1 MIRTFRYVLRKFYFA
16 SALLLI
22 TLAAVVQ
29 SGRMLAPL
37 VSDYRDQ
44 VADYIGQRLNA
55 RVVLQDLQLQWD
67 GMKPVVS
74 LAGLS
79 VTSFTD
85 EPIVAVDEAYFRL
98 DLLRS
103 LSRWQ
108 LAWGNVD
115 LNGTRLVFQQTREGF
130 WHIPGLDSGNTSAQ
144 PEKARSGFLLDM
156 LLLVDRMEFRHTHL
170 AFHFYNGQQVALDSP
185 SLLLE
190 NEQQF
195 HRIELKVD
203 VEGRGEAVHLV
214 LESEGDPRDQPRFAL
229 KGYLALHDFPTS
241 EPFIAAG
248 GLLLGDVTLGRVTSE
263 GGLNAKLWFNSRAGN
278 EGYDVHGQLDLQTLS
293 VPFFDKHYRLDHFST
308 GINGYWLRS
317 GAWQMMLPNL
327 NARLQDTRIEGVN
340 LAMSAAGQQAPM
352 VVQLDQ
358 FPLQDALAGVNESGL
373 LKDSGVLQVLN
384 TLNPQGYLD
393 RIRFELPLRD
403 PAAWRVEAMANNVSV
418 SAWNGV
424 PALTGVNGYVQ
435 AHQRGGFINLIS
447 RDDFSMHYVPTYSE
461 AMHYQQAQGQIAWWL
476 QPENKQIYVNSGA
489 IHLRSEHEEATGYLW
504 LAIPWH
510 NPGADLDLYLH
521 IGAKHL
527 AAAEYKKYVPATV
540 PPNLSEWL
548 QASIGGD
555 NPGVANEAGFVFR
568 GTLNTPENNA
578 RSYQL
583 YLDLENASLDYHA
596 DWPALTA
603 LKGRLLVDDE
613 MIDASVFS
621 GKLYESDLSGVHI
634 ATRPNPYDEGALL
647 TITGDVAGIASDG
660 LRVLREGYMRELIGS
675 NMDSWY
681 FQGTHRTRVDIAVP
695 LLAEAKGSS
704 QQVDVSFDMPLVG
717 MENLSLYLRD
727 VDGQIRYSSEEGL
740 RSDRLTALL
749 FDQPVTATLETRK
762 EDNAQSTLIH
772 LDGRVDAD
780 DLAGWASRPEILF
793 FKGLVPY
800 QATVAIAHQGDAA
813 DSESD
818 NRTLVSVI
826 AKSNLAGAL
835 VDLPEPFAK
844 PIEAERDF
852 SVQLDIGSQQTEA
865 FIDYRLDE
873 VTPLVQARFMTSS
886 GEDTQLL
893 NADVTIAGEAVLQA
907 EPQFRVSGYVESVD
921 INAWLQVRDRYE
933 VYQRQIQEQPG
944 SVTEEFTALSDAP
957 GMVVGL
963 PLHIDVLLGQ
973 QALGPLALE
982 NIALNAW
989 RQSDAWQLTFNNPV
1003 LKGSVR
1009 LPDAR
1014 SIPMAIAIDELH
1026 LTRELLGDSNPAS
1039 EDEQAR
1045 TLAASLTDTASQ
1057 FDPRSLPRAD
1067 VAVQALYLEGHNY
1080 GDWSLQVRPDNS
1092 GVMFNRIRGNLRGIA
1107 VSGVPATETA
1117 NIADSSPLSGAQIYW
1132 STGDEGHRTRF
1143 VGVLTATDMAEVMRE
1158 WEKPDILES
1167 SNAVYQVD
1175 LEWPGAPGQFSL
1187 KTLRGDIDLALEEGR
1202 FNRSTG
1208 AGEGVLRLL
1217 SLVNFDTLA
1226 RRLRLDFSDLYKTG
1240 LAFDSIQ
1247 GRIHFDNGQLQLT
1260 EPLLVEGPSSRLQ
1273 LAGTIDLQQETI
1285 DARLVAA
1292 LPVAGNLTFL
1302 AALATGLP
1310 AAAGIYLVSKIF
1322 RKQVNQA
1329 TSVSYTIR
1337 GNWDD
1342 PVMKFD
1348 RLFESEESLRQN
1360 VSNRREEAEES
1371 NND

>member
-55 RVVLQDLQLQWD
+55 RVALQDLQLQWD

-79 VTSFTD
+79 VTSFTN
-85 EPIVAVDEAYFRL
+85 EPIVAVEEAYFRL

-115 LNGTRLVFQQTREGF
+115 LNGTKLVFQQTREGF
-130 WHIPGLDSGNTSAQ
+130 WHIPGLDNGNTKQ
-144 PEKARSGFLLDM
+144 EPEKARSGFLLDM

-190 NEQQF
+190 NEHQF

-214 LESEGDPRDQPRFAL
+214 LESEGDPRDQSRFAL
-229 KGYLALHDFPTS
+229 NGYLGLHDFPTS

-278 EGYDVHGQLDLQTLS
+278 EGYNVHGQLDLQTLS

-327 NARLQDTRIEGVN
+327 NARLQDTRIESVN
-340 LAMSAAGQQAPM
+340 LAMSAAGKQAPM
-352 VVQLDQ
+352 IVQLDQ

-418 SAWNGV
+418 NAWNGV

-435 AHQRGGFINLIS
+435 AHQRGGFINLTS
-447 RDDFSMHYVPTYSE
+447 RETFSMHYVPTYKE
-461 AMHYQQAQGQIAWWL
+461 PMHYQQAQGQIAWWL

-521 IGAKHL
+521 IGAKQL
-527 AAAEYKKYVPATV
+527 AAAEYKKYVPAIV
-540 PPNLSEWL
+540 PPNLTEWL
-548 QASIGGD
+548 QASIGEN

-568 GTLNTPENNA
+568 GTLNTPVNNA

-583 YLDLENASLDYHA
+583 YLDLENASLDYHE

-603 LKGRLLVDDE
+603 LNGRLLVDDE
-613 MIDASVFS
+613 TIDASVFS
-621 GKLYESDLSGVHI
+621 GKLYESDVSGVHI
-634 ATRPNPYDEGALL
+634 ATRPNPQDEGAIL
-647 TITGDVAGIASDG
+647 TVTGDVAGIASDG
-660 LRVLREGYMRELIGS
+660 LRVLREGYMREMIGS

-681 FQGTHRTRVDIAVP
+681 LQGTHHTRVDIAVP
-695 LLAEAKGSS
+695 LLADTKGAS
-704 QQVDVSFDMPLVG
+704 QQVDVDFNMPLVG
-717 MENLSLYLRD
+717 MENLSLYLRN
-727 VDGQIRYSSEEGL
+727 VEGQLSYSSEKGL
-740 RSDRLTALL
+740 VGDKLTALL
-749 FDQPVTATLETRK
+749 FDHQVTATLETRQD
-762 EDNAQSTLIH
+762 DNEQATLIH
-772 LDGRVDAD
+772 LEGQVDAD

-800 QATVAIAHQGDAA
+800 QATVAIAHKGDAP
-813 DSESD
+813 DTD

-826 AKSNLAGAL
+826 AKSNLSGTL

-844 PIEAERDF
+844 SVENARDF

-873 VTPLVQARFMTSS
+873 VTPLVQARFLASS
-886 GEDTQLL
+886 GENTQLL
-893 NADVTIAGEAVLQA
+893 NADITIAGEAALQG
-907 EPQFRVSGYVESVD
+907 EPQFRVSGYVDSVD
-921 INAWLQVRDRYE
+921 VNAWLQVRDRYE
-933 VYQRQIQEQPG
+933 VYQRQIQGQTELPA
-944 SVTEEFTALSDAP
+944 EEFTALSDAP

-982 NIALNAW
+982 NISLNAW
-989 RQSDAWQLTFNNPV
+989 RQSDAWQLTFNNPI

-1026 LTRELLGDSNPAS
+1026 LTRELLGDSKDDN
-1039 EDEQAR
+1039 EEEQVR
-1045 TLAASLTDTASQ
+1045 TIAASLTDTAAQ

-1067 VAVQALYLEGHNY
+1067 VAVQALFLEGHNY
-1080 GDWSLQVRPDNS
+1080 GDWSLQVRPDDS

-1107 VSGVPATETA
+1107 VSGVPATESA

-1132 STGDEGHRTRF
+1132 STGDAGHTTRF
-1143 VGVLTATDMAEVMRE
+1143 VGVLTTTDMAEVMRE

-1167 SNAVYQVD
+1167 NNAVYQVD

-1247 GRIHFDNGQLQLT
+1247 GRIHFDNGLLQLT
-1260 EPLLVEGPSSRLQ
+1260 EPLQVEGPSSRLQ

-1322 RKQVNQA
+1322 RKQVDQA

-1348 RLFESEESLRQN
+1348 RLFESEETLRQN
-1360 VSNRREEAEES
+1360 VSNRREEETEES